1 MSDKKPV
8 LKVHMLGG
16 LSLSYD
22 ETPIAFR
29 KNTATKA
36 MKLLQI
42 LLYTKETGI
51 ARTDLLDA
59 LYGREDLA
67 DMSNNLRVTSHRLK
81 KILGDAGFPEYD
93 YILIKHGI
101 YHWNS
106 PMEVWVDALEFDKI
120 MEQANQEREQEKRM
134 ELLEEACS
142 LYKGEFLPGL
152 SGEDWVLIASVQ
164 YKRKYM
170 EALQELCEY
179 KKQQREYERVLE
191 LCNAAVEMYPFD
203 EWQAVKIDI
212 LMAMNRYKEAI
223 EVYEDTA
230 KLYFEELGISP
241 SERMMEQFKDM
252 SEKIGYKPQ
261 VITEIKSGL
270 KEEEER
276 DGAFYC
282 SLPSFRDSY
291 RLVSRIIERN
301 GQSVYLMLVSITDG
315 KGHPLENK
323 KRLSALSEELYD
335 TIMHSLRRGD
345 SFTQYSPSQ
354 FLILLV
360 GTSKEN
366 CQMIFERIARYY
378 SREHKTWSQYLEY
391 YVSSVA
397 DVEKN
402 NSKIS
407 LK

>member
-179 KKQQREYERVLE
+179 KKQQREYERAE
-191 LCNAAVEMYPFD
+191 
-203 EWQAVKIDI
+203 
-212 LMAMNRYKEAI
+212 R
-223 EVYEDTA
+223 EDSC
-230 KLYFEELGISP
+230 L
-241 SERMMEQFKDM
+241 
-252 SEKIGYKPQ
+252 
-261 VITEIKSGL
+261 
-270 KEEEER
+270 
-276 DGAFYC
+276 
-282 SLPSFRDSY
+282 
-291 RLVSRIIERN
+291 
-301 GQSVYLMLVSITDG
+301 
-315 KGHPLENK
+315 
-323 KRLSALSEELYD
+323 
-335 TIMHSLRRGD
+335 
-345 SFTQYSPSQ
+345 
-354 FLILLV
+354 
-360 GTSKEN
+360 
-366 CQMIFERIARYY
+366 
-378 SREHKTWSQYLEY
+378 
-391 YVSSVA
+391 
-397 DVEKN
+397 
-402 NSKIS
+402 
-407 LK
+407 